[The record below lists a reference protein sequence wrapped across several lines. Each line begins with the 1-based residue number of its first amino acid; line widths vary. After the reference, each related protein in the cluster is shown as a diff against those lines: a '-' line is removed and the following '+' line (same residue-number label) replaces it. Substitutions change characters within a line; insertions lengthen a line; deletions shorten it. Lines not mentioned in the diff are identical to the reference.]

1 MFPPYGEIVD
11 AVVKDL
17 LICERGFAAV
27 VGLLQ
32 RVEEGRMGVR
42 ILASAGI
49 KKHCQLLKPFL
60 GIPSSATELF
70 GHCRGSVN
78 ECERERISPIAHW
91 LIT

>member
-1 MFPPYGEIVD
+1 
-11 AVVKDL
+11 
-17 LICERGFAAV
+17 
-27 VGLLQ
+27 
-32 RVEEGRMGVR
+32 
-42 ILASAGI
+42 LASAGI